1 MLGVFFQFQK
11 PEMQTPQVR
20 IERVKDIFQFSLKM
34 FQGVL
39 HSFLGVKIAIL
50 FRRCIH
56 DSIICF
62 DHKIKTSSNCISKNP
77 MQGLSKSFMEKLVF
91 TSFV

>member
-1 MLGVFFQFQK
+1 
-11 PEMQTPQVR
+11 
-20 IERVKDIFQFSLKM
+20 M

-39 HSFLGVKIAIL
+39 HSFLGVKIGIL
-50 FRRCIH
+50 FGRCIH

-62 DHKIKTSSNCISKNP
+62 DLKIKTSSNCISKNP